1 MEEYLG
7 TGRRKKAVASV
18 RMRRGKGEVVV
29 NNRKMEEYF
38 PLEEQQNAV
47 LAPFKLIGD
56 HKGFDLLVRTSGGG
70 INGQAIALRLAI
82 ARALFKLDEKLQ
94 PELKELGYLTRDP
107 RRRERKKY
115 GQPGA
120 RKRFQFAKR

>member
-18 RMRRGKGEVVV
+18 RMRRGKGEIVV

-38 PLEEQQNAV
+38 PIAEQQGAV

-56 HKGFDLLVRTSGGG
+56 NKGFDLLVKTSGGG
-70 INGQAIALRLAI
+70 INGQSIALRLAI
-82 ARALFKLDEKLQ
+82 ARALSKLDEKLQ

-107 RRRERKKY
+107 RRREREKY